1 MTLISL
7 FGCYDMNTLSVKP
20 STTTVTYGRDS
31 GTSDKDAKNDV
42 LTDTEKESWTI
53 KQVFKWE
60 QIMERMI
67 ISIIAAALL
76 GLGAWN
82 LNQTF
87 NLSIEIESIKG
98 KIEVVEKGMK
108 QLRNMI
114 SKDRQ
119 KDKKKK
125 NNN

>member
-1 MTLISL
+1 
-7 FGCYDMNTLSVKP
+7 
-20 STTTVTYGRDS
+20 
-31 GTSDKDAKNDV
+31 
-42 LTDTEKESWTI
+42 
-53 KQVFKWE
+53 
-60 QIMERMI
+60 MERMV

-87 NLSIEIESIKG
+87 KLSIEIESIKG
-98 KIEVVEKGMK
+98 KMEVIEKGTK

-114 SKDRQ
+114 AKDRQ

-125 NNN
+125 KNN

>member
-1 MTLISL
+1 V
-7 FGCYDMNTLSVKP
+7 GQRK
-20 STTTVTYGRDS
+20 
-31 GTSDKDAKNDV
+31 
-42 LTDTEKESWTI
+42 KES
-53 KQVFKWE
+53 
-60 QIMERMI
+60 QIMEKMV

-98 KIEVVEKGMK
+98 KIETVETNMK

-114 SKDRQ
+114 AKDRKNIKKK
-119 KDKKKK
+119 KDKKDK
-125 NNN
+125 

>member
-1 MTLISL
+1 M
-7 FGCYDMNTLSVKP
+7 
-20 STTTVTYGRDS
+20 
-31 GTSDKDAKNDV
+31 
-42 LTDTEKESWTI
+42 EKM
-53 KQVFKWE
+53 V
-60 QIMERMI
+60 

-98 KIEVVEKGMK
+98 KIETVEKNVN

-114 SKDRQ
+114 AKDRKNIKKK

-125 NNN
+125 DN

>member
-1 MTLISL
+1 
-7 FGCYDMNTLSVKP
+7 
-20 STTTVTYGRDS
+20 
-31 GTSDKDAKNDV
+31 
-42 LTDTEKESWTI
+42 
-53 KQVFKWE
+53 
-60 QIMERMI
+60 MERMI

-87 NLSIEIESIKG
+87 NLSIEIEGIKG
-98 KIEVVEKGMK
+98 KIEVVEKSMK

-114 SKDRQ
+114 AKDRQ

-125 NNN
+125 KDK

>member
-1 MTLISL
+1 M
-7 FGCYDMNTLSVKP
+7 
-20 STTTVTYGRDS
+20 
-31 GTSDKDAKNDV
+31 
-42 LTDTEKESWTI
+42 EKM
-53 KQVFKWE
+53 V
-60 QIMERMI
+60 

-98 KIEVVEKGMK
+98 KIEVVEKSMK
-108 QLRNMI
+108 QVKNMI
-114 SKDRQ
+114 AKNKK

-125 NNN
+125 DN

>member
-1 MTLISL
+1 M
-7 FGCYDMNTLSVKP
+7 GQCK
-20 STTTVTYGRDS
+20 
-31 GTSDKDAKNDV
+31 
-42 LTDTEKESWTI
+42 KER
-53 KQVFKWE
+53 
-60 QIMERMI
+60 QIMEKMV

-98 KIEVVEKGMK
+98 KIETVETSMK

-114 SKDRQ
+114 AKDRKNTKKK
-119 KDKKKK
+119 KDKKDK
-125 NNN
+125 

>member
-1 MTLISL
+1 M
-7 FGCYDMNTLSVKP
+7 
-20 STTTVTYGRDS
+20 
-31 GTSDKDAKNDV
+31 
-42 LTDTEKESWTI
+42 EKM
-53 KQVFKWE
+53 V
-60 QIMERMI
+60 

-98 KIEVVEKGMK
+98 KIETVEKDMK

-114 SKDRQ
+114 AKDRQ
-119 KDKKKK
+119 KDKKDKK
-125 NNN
+125 KKKDK

>member
-1 MTLISL
+1 M
-7 FGCYDMNTLSVKP
+7 
-20 STTTVTYGRDS
+20 
-31 GTSDKDAKNDV
+31 
-42 LTDTEKESWTI
+42 EK
-53 KQVFKWE
+53 
-60 QIMERMI
+60 MI

-98 KIEVVEKGMK
+98 KIETVEKNMK
-108 QLRNMI
+108 QVRNMI
-114 SKDRQ
+114 VKNKK

-125 NNN
+125 D

>member
-1 MTLISL
+1 
-7 FGCYDMNTLSVKP
+7 
-20 STTTVTYGRDS
+20 
-31 GTSDKDAKNDV
+31 
-42 LTDTEKESWTI
+42 
-53 KQVFKWE
+53 
-60 QIMERMI
+60 MERMI

-87 NLSIEIESIKG
+87 NLSIEIESIKV
-98 KIEVVEKGMK
+98 KIEVIEKGTK

-114 SKDRQ
+114 AKDRQ

-125 NNN
+125 KNN

>member
-1 MTLISL
+1 M
-7 FGCYDMNTLSVKP
+7 
-20 STTTVTYGRDS
+20 
-31 GTSDKDAKNDV
+31 
-42 LTDTEKESWTI
+42 EKM
-53 KQVFKWE
+53 V
-60 QIMERMI
+60 

-98 KIEVVEKGMK
+98 KIETVEKNMH

-114 SKDRQ
+114 AKDRKNINKKQ
-119 KDKKKK
+119 DKKKDKKKK
-125 NNN
+125 KDN